1 MRRDGGAG
9 MNKPWVAW
17 SPTGRSAG
25 EHVCWPFR
33 GHDAMIA
40 VARPYVS
47 EGLAR
52 GERVAYVADRAASE
66 LRQDLDG
73 LPGLDEHVERGRLQ
87 LVPVATVPAADPAV
101 DPAAELVVLAEMTA
115 QALDGGYAGLRMFAD
130 GTDRAR
136 DPVRRARQVRYEH
149 LIDRFC
155 LEHALTMLCAY
166 DAAALGNSAVA
177 EVVCVH
183 ALAHG
188 DLSPFQVHATSGAD
202 AALAGEVDVFC
213 LDQLEQALERIGV
226 GASGGKVVIDA
237 ADLKFIDI
245 RGLLTLDR
253 HAIGT
258 ETTMVLRSP
267 PAVVTRLLTLVD
279 LIALQVEAKP

>member
-1 MRRDGGAG
+1 MRLDGGAG

-17 SPTGRSAG
+17 SPIGRSAG
-25 EHVCWPFR
+25 DHVCWPFR
-33 GHDAMIA
+33 GHDAMTA

-87 LVPVATVPAADPAV
+87 LVPVATLPAADPS
-101 DPAAELVVLAEMTA
+101 DPDAELVVLAEMTA
-115 QALDGGYAGLRMFAD
+115 QALNGGYAGLRMFAD
-130 GTDRAR
+130 GTDRAL

-166 DAAALGNSAVA
+166 DAAELGNSAVA
-177 EVVCVH
+177 ELVCVH

-188 DLSPFQVHATSGAD
+188 DLSPFQVHAAPTAD
-202 AALAGEVDVFC
+202 AGLAGEIDVFC
-213 LDQLEQALERIGV
+213 ADQLEQALQRIGV
-226 GASGGKVVIDA
+226 GACGGKVVIDA

-253 HAIGT
+253 HAAANDAIL
-258 ETTMVLRSP
+258 VLRSP
-267 PAVVTRLLTLVD
+267 PAVVTRLLTVVD
-279 LIALQVEAKP
+279 LIAVRAEGRP

>member
-1 MRRDGGAG
+1 MRGDGDAG

-17 SPTGRSAG
+17 SPTGRSIG

-33 GHDAMIA
+33 GHDAMTA
-40 VARPYVS
+40 VARPYVA

-52 GERVAYVADRAASE
+52 GERVAYVADRGLSE
-66 LRQDLDG
+66 LRQDLGG

-101 DPAAELVVLAEMTA
+101 DPAAELVVVAEMTA
-115 QALDGGYAGLRMFAD
+115 QALDAGYTGLRMFAD
-130 GTDRAR
+130 GTDRAL
-136 DPVRRARQVRYEH
+136 DPVRRARQVRDEH

-166 DAAALGNSAVA
+166 DAAALDARAVA
-177 EVVCVH
+177 ELACVH

-188 DLSPFQVHATSGAD
+188 DLSPFQIHATSGAD
-202 AALAGEVDVFC
+202 AALVGEVDVFC
-213 LDQLEQALERIGV
+213 ADLLEQALQRIGV
-226 GASGGKVVIDA
+226 GACGGKMVIDA
-237 ADLKFIDI
+237 ADLQFIDI

-253 HAIGT
+253 HAAANEAIL
-258 ETTMVLRSP
+258 VLRSP
-267 PAVVTRLLTLVD
+267 PAVVTRLLRVVD
-279 LIALQVEAKP
+279 VIAVRAEGRS

>member
-1 MRRDGGAG
+1 MRGDGDAG

-17 SPTGRSAG
+17 SPTGRSIG

-33 GHDAMIA
+33 GHDAMTA
-40 VARPYVS
+40 VARPYVA

-52 GERVAYVADRAASE
+52 GERVAYVADRGLSE
-66 LRQDLDG
+66 LRQDLGG

-101 DPAAELVVLAEMTA
+101 DPAAELVVVAEMTA
-115 QALDGGYAGLRMFAD
+115 QALDAGYTGLRMFAD
-130 GTDRAR
+130 GTDRAL
-136 DPVRRARQVRYEH
+136 DPVRRARQVRDEH

-166 DAAALGNSAVA
+166 DAAALDARAVA
-177 EVVCVH
+177 ELACVH
-183 ALAHG
+183 ALA
-188 DLSPFQVHATSGAD
+188 PFQIHATSGAD

-213 LDQLEQALERIGV
+213 ADLLKQALQRIGV
-226 GASGGKVVIDA
+226 GACGGKMVIDA
-237 ADLKFIDI
+237 ADLRFIDI

-253 HAIGT
+253 HAAANEAIL
-258 ETTMVLRSP
+258 VLRSP
-267 PAVVTRLLTLVD
+267 PAVVTRLLTVVD
-279 LIALQVEAKP
+279 VITVRAEGRS

>member
-1 MRRDGGAG
+1 MRGDGDAG

-17 SPTGRSAG
+17 SPTGRSIS

-33 GHDAMIA
+33 GHDAMTA
-40 VARPYVS
+40 AARPYVA

-52 GERVAYVADRAASE
+52 GERVSYVANGGLRE
-66 LRQDLDG
+66 LRQDLGG

-87 LVPVATVPAADPAV
+87 LVPIATVPAADPAV

-115 QALDGGYAGLRMFAD
+115 QALDAGYTGLRMFAD
-130 GTDRAR
+130 GTDRAL

-166 DAAALGNSAVA
+166 DAATLDARAVA
-177 EVVCVH
+177 ELVCVR

-188 DLSPFQVHATSGAD
+188 DLSPFQIHAALTAD

-213 LDQLEQALERIGV
+213 ANLFEQALQRIGV
-226 GASGGKVVIDA
+226 GACGGKVVIDA
-237 ADLKFIDI
+237 ADLRFIDI
-245 RGLLTLDR
+245 RGLLTLHR
-253 HAIGT
+253 HAVANEAIL
-258 ETTMVLRSP
+258 VLRSP
-267 PAVVTRLLTLVD
+267 PAVVTRLLTVVD
-279 LIALQVEAKP
+279 VIAVRAEGRP